1 MSKNIH
7 KRHGENI
14 HKMEEI
20 PEKPVLGNSPDV
32 SLPSQGNI
40 PPAQIKRLTDKT
52 TKRQNKK
59 PLKKNKT

>member
-14 HKMEEI
+14 HRMEEI

-32 SLPSQGNI
+32 SLPYQGNI
-40 PPAQIKRLTDKT
+40 PPAQIKRLTGKT
-52 TKRQNKK
+52 AKRQT
-59 PLKKNKT
+59 L